1 MQGVTV
7 AGRWLF
13 AVALAVSALVVSGS
27 AQAQGAGYFE
37 VLPPAGTSLDPAL
50 AARWAKGLPAK
61 APDAAREAVF
71 CRDAVS
77 CREWES
83 LKSRAGRGDV
93 AAMRSMGFRLL
104 MGDGVLPND
113 VAASVWLEKAARR
126 GDGLSQLA
134 LGMYLLRSWWDA
146 DAVKRGMDW
155 IEKASASGCA
165 TASALLMRQDGIS
178 DEVRARREAL
188 WRDQVR
194 KGKFSM
200 MELTVLPYREVW
212 LEDGARVSG
221 QVPPAFWRALDAGDV
236 TALALAGVWQVTGS
250 MASAGVPQDVAAGV
264 GRLAAASERGNAP
277 ATVALG
283 SLCLDVE
290 DGKDFGCDAL
300 GRGKIRGW
308 VEKAAASGDG
318 DSMAL
323 LGYWLLSGAD
333 GSGDAAGVKWLERA
347 AQKDVPEAVG
357 ALALRMMMLDRRE
370 EAGRWFARLA
380 GMTDRPDLLGV
391 VALYYGK
398 GIAPVAGEN
407 EVASEVRRLGWLGE
421 KNAMQYLALMYD
433 SGEHGSERF
442 PQAARAVYAMMA
454 EQGMDEA
461 FLPLALVCAEL
472 GDGACARRW
481 LARIDPD
488 AVTSRDA
495 RELARMCVATGPDVC
510 RKRLGWLASRAKS
523 GDKVARVLF
532 EQMPG
537 LAGGR

>member
-250 MASAGVPQDVAAGV
+250 MVSAGVPQDVAAGV

-283 SLCLDVE
+283 SLCLDDE
-290 DGKDFGCDAL
+290 YGKDFGCDAL

-461 FLPLALVCAEL
+461 FLPLALVCASL
-472 GDGACARRW
+472 AGAHRSGCGDVAGCQGACADVCGYRAGCVPEATRV
-481 LARIDPD
+481 A
-488 AVTSRDA
+488 
-495 RELARMCVATGPDVC
+495 CVAGEVG
-510 RKRLGWLASRAKS
+510 RQG
-523 GDKVARVLF
+523 G
-532 EQMPG
+532 
-537 LAGGR
+537 AGVV

>member
-1 MQGVTV
+1 MV
-7 AGRWLF
+7 
-13 AVALAVSALVVSGS
+13 
-27 AQAQGAGYFE
+27 
-37 VLPPAGTSLDPAL
+37 
-50 AARWAKGLPAK
+50 
-61 APDAAREAVF
+61 
-71 CRDAVS
+71 
-77 CREWES
+77 
-83 LKSRAGRGDV
+83 
-93 AAMRSMGFRLL
+93 
-104 MGDGVLPND
+104 
-113 VAASVWLEKAARR
+113 
-126 GDGLSQLA
+126 
-134 LGMYLLRSWWDA
+134 
-146 DAVKRGMDW
+146 
-155 IEKASASGCA
+155 
-165 TASALLMRQDGIS
+165 
-178 DEVRARREAL
+178 
-188 WRDQVR
+188 
-194 KGKFSM
+194 
-200 MELTVLPYREVW
+200 
-212 LEDGARVSG
+212 
-221 QVPPAFWRALDAGDV
+221 
-236 TALALAGVWQVTGS
+236 
-250 MASAGVPQDVAAGV
+250 SAGVPQDVAAGV

-283 SLCLDVE
+283 SLCLDDE
-290 DGKDFGCDAL
+290 YGKDFGCDAL

-461 FLPLALVCAEL
+461 FLPLALVCASL
-472 GDGACARRW
+472 AGAHRSGCGDVAGCQGACADVCGYRAGCVPEA
-481 LARIDPD
+481 ARV
-488 AVTSRDA
+488 A
-495 RELARMCVATGPDVC
+495 CVAGEVG
-510 RKRLGWLASRAKS
+510 RQG
-523 GDKVARVLF
+523 G
-532 EQMPG
+532 
-537 LAGGR
+537 AGVV

>member
-13 AVALAVSALVVSGS
+13 AVALAVSVLVVSGS
-27 AQAQGAGYFE
+27 AQAQGQGAGYFE

-178 DEVRARREAL
+178 DEVLARREAL

-236 TALALAGVWQVTGS
+236 TALAL
-250 MASAGVPQDVAAGV
+250 
-264 GRLAAASERGNAP
+264 
-277 ATVALG
+277 G
-283 SLCLDVE
+283 SLCLDDE
-290 DGKDFGCDAL
+290 YGKDFGCDAL

-433 SGEHGSERF
+433 SSEHGSERF

-461 FLPLALVCAEL
+461 FLPLALV
-472 GDGACARRW
+472 
-481 LARIDPD
+481 
-488 AVTSRDA
+488 
-495 RELARMCVATGPDVC
+495 
-510 RKRLGWLASRAKS
+510 
-523 GDKVARVLF
+523 LF